1 MYSFVRPVLFKFDPE
16 RAHSVTISLLRMLG
30 AISPLRN
37 LLQRYYRTPHKPVH
51 AFGLEFP
58 NPVGLAAGFDKD
70 GTAWKGAAAL
80 GFGHIELG
88 TVTLQPQPG
97 NPAPRVF
104 RLPAERALINRM
116 GFPNRGAHFVADQI
130 AGSRPHHLIL
140 GVNLGKN
147 ASTPIEA
154 AVGDY
159 QELMR
164 IFAPKADYLVINVSS
179 PNTIGLRRLQAR
191 TELNALLSSL
201 VAERELIS
209 AQLECNI
216 PLLVKL
222 APDLS
227 TAELDDALDVVLSNN
242 LDGVIAT
249 NTTIARPG
257 VKSALAAQVG
267 GLSGAPLHHMS
278 VRKVEHI
285 NRVTAGKLP
294 IIGVGGVMGA
304 DDAKKMLA
312 AGAVLVQLYTGLVY
326 GGPGLVKS
334 IISSL

>member
-1 MYSFVRPVLFKFDPE
+1 MYRFIRPLLFKIDPE
-16 RAHSVTISLLRMLG
+16 RAHSLTISLLRMVG
-30 AISPLRN
+30 AVSPLRN
-37 LLQRYYRTPHKPVH
+37 MLRRYYRAPHKPVH
-51 AFGLEFP
+51 VFGLEFP
-58 NPVGLAAGFDKD
+58 NPVGLAAGYDKD
-70 GTAWKGAAAL
+70 GSAWKGAAML

-88 TVTLQPQPG
+88 TVTLRPQPG
-97 NPAPRVF
+97 NPKPRVF

-116 GFPNRGAHFVADQI
+116 GFPSRGAHFVADQI

-154 AVGDY
+154 AGGDY

-164 IFAPKADYLVINVSS
+164 IFAPKADYLAINVSS
-179 PNTIGLRRLQAR
+179 PNTVGLRRLQAR
-191 TELNALLSSL
+191 TELNSLLSSL
-201 VAERELIS
+201 VVERELIS
-209 AQLECNI
+209 AKLDRNI

-227 TAELDDALDVVLSNN
+227 IAELDDALDVVLANN

-267 GLSGAPLHHMS
+267 GLSGAPLHPMS
-278 VRKVEHI
+278 VRMVEHI
-285 NRVTAGKLP
+285 NHVTDGKLP
-294 IIGVGGVMGA
+294 IIGVGGVMDA
-304 DDAKKMLA
+304 DDTKKMLA

>member
-1 MYSFVRPVLFKFDPE
+1 MYSFVRPLLFKLDPE
-16 RAHSVTISLLRMLG
+16 RAHLLTISLLRIVG

-37 LLQRYYRTPHKPVH
+37 LLHRYYRAPHKPVH

-58 NPVGLAAGFDKD
+58 NPVGLAAGYDKD

-88 TVTLQPQPG
+88 TVTLHPQPG
-97 NPAPRVF
+97 NPTPRIF
-104 RLPAERALINRM
+104 RLPDERALINRM
-116 GFPNRGAHFVADQI
+116 GFPSRGADFVADQI
-130 AGSRPHHLIL
+130 AGNRPPRLIL

-147 ASTPIEA
+147 ASTPIEIA
-154 AVGDY
+154 LGDY
-159 QELMR
+159 LELMR
-164 IFAPKADYLVINVSS
+164 VFAPRSDYLVINVSS
-179 PNTIGLRRLQAR
+179 PNTVGLRRLQAR

-209 AQLECNI
+209 AQLDRNI

-227 TAELDDALDVVLSNN
+227 TAELDDALDVVLSNQ

-249 NTTIARPG
+249 NTTITRPG
-257 VKSALAAQVG
+257 VKSAHADQMG
-267 GLSGAPLHHMS
+267 GLSGAPLHLIS
-278 VRKVEHI
+278 VRMVEHI
-285 NRVTAGKLP
+285 NKVTAGKLP
-294 IIGVGGVMGA
+294 FIGVGGLMNA
-304 DDAKKMLA
+304 DDAKNMLA
-312 AGAVLVQLYTGLVY
+312 AGAVLVQLYTGLIY

>member
-1 MYSFVRPVLFKFDPE
+1 MYRFIRPLLFKIDPE
-16 RAHSVTISLLRMLG
+16 SAHSLTISLLRMVG
-30 AISPLRN
+30 AVSPLRN
-37 LLQRYYRTPHKPVH
+37 MLRRYYRVPHKPVH

-58 NPVGLAAGFDKD
+58 NPVGLAAGYDKD
-70 GTAWKGAAAL
+70 GIAWKGAAML

-88 TVTLQPQPG
+88 TVTLRPQPG
-97 NPAPRVF
+97 NPKPRVF
-104 RLPAERALINRM
+104 RLPAERALFNRM
-116 GFPNRGAHFVADQI
+116 GFPSRGAHFVADQI
-130 AGSRPHHLIL
+130 AGNRPHHLIL

-154 AVGDY
+154 AGGDY

-164 IFAPKADYLVINVSS
+164 IFAPKADYLAINVSS
-179 PNTIGLRRLQAR
+179 PNTVGLRRLQAR
-191 TELNALLSSL
+191 TELNSLLSLL
-201 VAERELIS
+201 VVEREIIS
-209 AQLECNI
+209 AKLDRNI

-227 TAELDDALDVVLSNN
+227 IAELDDALDVIIANN

-257 VKSALAAQVG
+257 VESVLAAQVG
-267 GLSGAPLHHMS
+267 GLSGAPLHPMS
-278 VRKVEHI
+278 VRMVEHI
-285 NRVTAGKLP
+285 NHAADGKLP
-294 IIGVGGVMGA
+294 IIGVGGVMDA
-304 DDAKKMLA
+304 DDTKKMLA